1 MRRSSRIAV
10 LVAVGLAATF
20 FLPACHSPAQADHST
35 VPEIL
40 ANPGTFDGKRV
51 SVEGRVD
58 TLKFKSSKRG
68 KPYTTFSLIDQNKT
82 LSVFSFGTLSLR
94 QGEVVRVIGRF
105 AKVKRMGRHVFSNEI
120 DASKGSV
127 ETLR

>member
-1 MRRSSRIAV
+1 MGRGWRFAV
-10 LVAVGLAATF
+10 LVAVGLTATF
-20 FLPACHSPAQADHST
+20 SLSACHSPAQADHTT
-35 VPEIL
+35 VSEIL
-40 ANPGTFDGKRV
+40 TNPGTFDGKRV

-58 TLKFKSSKRG
+58 APKFKSSKRG
-68 KPYTTFSLIDQNKT
+68 KPYTTFSLVDQNKT
-82 LSVFSFGTLSLR
+82 LSVFSFGTLPLR

-105 AKVKRMGRHVFSNEI
+105 AKVKRMGKYVFYDEI